1 MSRARVLLAAVAVVS
16 VAALAVGW
24 RLSSA
29 RAGDPAVS
37 ADPVRGQALYAA
49 NCAACHGAN
58 LEGQPDWR
66 TAGPDGILPA
76 PPHDKTGHTWHHGD
90 ALLFGYIKLGG
101 AGSMR
106 EMGVDNFKSGM
117 PGFGE
122 SLTDGDIWDILAY
135 LKSTWPEDARQYQ
148 AERTRD
154 EQLQGE

>member
-1 MSRARVLLAAVAVVS
+1 MSRAPVLLAALAAVS
-16 VAALAVGW
+16 VAALASGW
-24 RLSSA
+24 RLHSA
-29 RAGDPAVS
+29 REGDRAA
-37 ADPVRGQALYAA
+37 ADPLRGQALYAA
-49 NCAACHGAN
+49 NCAACHGAS

-101 AGSMR
+101 AGAMR
-106 EMGVDNFKSGM
+106 EMGVEEFKSGM
-117 PGFGE
+117 PGFAE
-122 SLTDGDIWDILAY
+122 SLTDGEIRDILAY